1 VPPATCWDDCAPAEL
16 PCLLVS
22 ALLLSVVCQ
31 RAVLSAALHVT
42 LARGSPYVARPVT
55 SWIELPHGARA
66 HVLPST
72 RAHQL

>member
-1 VPPATCWDDCAPAEL
+1 VPPAACWDDPAPAEL
-16 PCLLVS
+16 PRLLES

-31 RAVLSAALHVT
+31 RAVLPAALRVT
-42 LARGSPYVARPVT
+42 LARGSPYVARPAT